1 MLTLDDDN
9 SSSTISSTD
18 DIGSFTTKQINNNDK
33 ILSFIWNKCVLRKL
47 KITGET
53 MKTESVI
60 MTMFTEEEN
69 NYQIEDIT
77 NCQFPLV
84 QLVGTW
90 EIDEKTL

>member
-69 NYQIEDIT
+69 NYQIEDIS
-77 NCQFPLV
+77 NISNFINILCYFRSN
-84 QLVGTW
+84 
-90 EIDEKTL
+90 